1 VERRASHK
9 TSVGDKMAILPM
21 LLREIDFSD
30 GVFEKYKNW
39 LWQEKHN
46 GERVLVHIKD
56 GKVSAMRNRND
67 NPVLHR
73 FPELNSVSFPNVKS
87 AILDCE
93 IIVEE
98 NGKSKFYDGINQRR
112 AVPTA
117 DRLKNFPVKV
127 IVFDLIYFNGKML
140 SNLKY
145 SDRFSMLTSMRC
157 DSDCFEFVNNISN
170 PKEYWYDRVI
180 PENREGLVIKDPDA
194 LYYPGQRMDCQLKLK
209 NYKRDK
215 VIVSR
220 IETNNKGVKL
230 SGMTASGISG
240 EIQWSSMGC
249 ENIKVGDEVM
259 VEYLD
264 VVNNKMVQPHKVK
277 HSFIE

>member
-98 NGKSKFYDGINQRR
+98 DVYIDINTGSIYTEEEVVNGKDEFE
-112 AVPTA
+112 
-117 DRLKNFPVKV
+117 
-127 IVFDLIYFNGKML
+127 IV
-140 SNLKY
+140 
-145 SDRFSMLTSMRC
+145 
-157 DSDCFEFVNNISN
+157 
-170 PKEYWYDRVI
+170 
-180 PENREGLVIKDPDA
+180 
-194 LYYPGQRMDCQLKLK
+194 Q
-209 NYKRDK
+209 
-215 VIVSR
+215 
-220 IETNNKGVKL
+220 
-230 SGMTASGISG
+230 
-240 EIQWSSMGC
+240 
-249 ENIKVGDEVM
+249 
-259 VEYLD
+259 D
-264 VVNNKMVQPHKVK
+264 VQKKA
-277 HSFIE
+277 